1 MPPKQER
8 KNTKQQNEDTVT
20 PWYLLPFQCIEYLF
34 YAWLLLVLL
43 ESLGD
48 LWGWTVGEH
57 AKTVFFAQLT
67 LLQDDF
73 PELTQQIINQVLAIF
88 DYAQILTS
96 IEFIGVFTSFKP
108 YWNGVVFATIA
119 LLARV
124 IMLGSFYPIFLLALF
139 VGLFDGLVVR
149 QRRIAHLDREH
160 VTIHY
165 HSKRL
170 LQKFM
175 LYTGLAWLVL
185 PGLWPI
191 HPIWLL
197 LPCAVIVGMITR
209 LMVSS
214 YKKYL

>member
-1 MPPKQER
+1 MPPKQEP
-8 KNTKQQNEDTVT
+8 KSTKQQNENTAT
-20 PWYLLPFQCIEYLF
+20 SWYLLPFQCIGYLF
-34 YAWLLLVLL
+34 YAWLLLVIV

-48 LWGWTVGEH
+48 FWGWTVGEH

-67 LLQDDF
+67 LLQEDF
-73 PELTQQIINQVLAIF
+73 PELTQQIINQILAIF

-96 IEFIGVFTSFKP
+96 IEFIGSFAPFKS
-108 YWNGVVFATIA
+108 YWDGMVFATIA

-124 IMLGSFYPIFLLALF
+124 IMLSSFYPIFLLALF

-197 LPCAVIVGMITR
+197 LPSAVIVGVITR

>member
-1 MPPKQER
+1 MSPKQEQ
-8 KNTKQQNEDTVT
+8 KNTQQRNKDTAT
-20 PWYLLPFQCIEYLF
+20 PWYLLPFQCVEYLF
-34 YAWLLLVLL
+34 YAWLLLVTL
-43 ESLGD
+43 ESLGH
-48 LWGWTVGEH
+48 LWGWIVGEH
-57 AKTVFFAQLT
+57 AKTVFFAQLA

-73 PELTQQIINQVLAIF
+73 PELTQQIINQVLSIF
-88 DYAQILTS
+88 DHAQILTS
-96 IEFIGVFTSFKP
+96 IEFIGFFASFKP
-108 YWNGVVFATIA
+108 YWDGMVFATIA

-197 LPCAVIVGMITR
+197 LPSAVIVGVITR